1 MSRARAL
8 STGHRA
14 PLAGAGPSAHPR
26 SVDDTR
32 IRKLLARQHG
42 VIARRQLLEADGGD
56 VDIERLV
63 RRRVWARVHAGVY
76 VAHTGPL
83 SRCEAEWAAVLR
95 CWPAALAGTSAL
107 RAHGLR
113 SVGGDDHLVE
123 VAVDESRRLDP
134 LPGVR
139 LTRVTGFGELAQLH
153 LSPPRLRLEHAALTV
168 ASRATT
174 EDAAVAVLAD
184 VCQARRTTALRLQA
198 TLARMPRLA
207 RRRTLGAV
215 LDDAASGAFSAL
227 ERRYLVE
234 VERAHGL
241 PRAERQRVVREDR
254 RTAQRDVDYRGLR
267 TVVELD
273 GRLGH
278 EWAADR
284 WRDLDRDL
292 AAAVAG
298 DLTLRVGWRQVL
310 EPCRLAAS
318 VAAVLRARGWKG
330 SLRLC
335 GPSCPHADSGG
346 SPAPGAGDPPLSAGG
361 SGAG

>member
-1 MSRARAL
+1 MDESRIEEVL
-8 STGHRA
+8 G
-14 PLAGAGPSAHPR
+14 
-26 SVDDTR
+26 
-32 IRKLLARQHG
+32 RQQG
-42 VIARRQLLEADGGD
+42 VIARRQLLAAGGSD
-56 VDIERLV
+56 VDVERLV

-83 SRCEAEWAAVLR
+83 SGCQAEWAAVLR
-95 CWPAALAGTSAL
+95 CWPAALAGASAL

-113 SVGGDDHLVE
+113 HVGDGDHAVE
-123 VAVDESRRLDP
+123 VAVDGSRRLDP
-134 LPGVR
+134 VRGVR
-139 LTRVTGFGELAQLH
+139 LTRVTPFDEVAQLH

-168 ASRATT
+168 ASRAAS

-184 VCQARRTTALRLQA
+184 ACQARRTTALRLQA
-198 TLARMPRLA
+198 TLARMPRLS
-207 RRRTLGAV
+207 RRRVLAAV

-241 PRAERQRVVREDR
+241 PSAERQRVVREGR

-284 WRDLDRDL
+284 WRDLDRDV

-310 EPCRLAAS
+310 EPCRLAGS
-318 VAAVLRARGWKG
+318 VAAVLRARGWDG
-330 SLRLC
+330 HLRSC
-335 GPSCPHADSGG
+335 GPSCSHADGGG
-346 SPAPGAGDPPLSAGG
+346 SPAPGAGDPPLSAGRPG
-361 SGAG
+361 VGAG